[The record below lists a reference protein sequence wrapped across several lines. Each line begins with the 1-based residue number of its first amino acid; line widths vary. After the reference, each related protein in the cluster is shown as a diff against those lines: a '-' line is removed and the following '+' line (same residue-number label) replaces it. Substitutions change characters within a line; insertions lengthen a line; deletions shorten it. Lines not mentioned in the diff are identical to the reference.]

1 MFRRFVIGLAG
12 LILVT
17 LWHQPAK
24 AAIIYSLVNQVLPSG
39 FDLSV
44 TGTIETDGTIGAL
57 ALANITGINIT
68 VDDGMGNSFNFNN
81 VSNISFF
88 VAVTATAIDLS
99 IPVAAMGVPLFGVDE
114 NGMLGLGTGNSWQI
128 GNTFLGI
135 AVDGFDDFGGAWTGF
150 PVFAQVTTAVPE
162 PGTLALLGI
171 GLAGLGVVTRRRR
184 KAMTG

>member
-12 LILVT
+12 LVLVT

-24 AAIIYSLVNQVLPSG
+24 AAIIYSLVNQALPAG
-39 FDLSV
+39 FTA
-44 TGTIETDGTIGAL
+44 TGTIETDGTIGPL
-57 ALANITGINIT
+57 ALGNITAINIT
-68 VDDGMGNSFNFNN
+68 VEDGIGGSFNFNN
-81 VSNISFF
+81 LSNISFF
-88 VAVTATAIDLS
+88 VSVTATAVDLS

-114 NGMLGLGTGNSWQI
+114 NGALGGGTGNSWQI

-135 AVDGFDDFGGAWTGF
+135 AVANTDLFGGAWTGF

-162 PGTLALLGI
+162 PGTFALLGI